1 MTTVLRWLT
10 RQAIFVYLACIVGA
24 VLYALTG
31 LAARRKRESA
41 QFSLERDI
49 SRQKMLRS
57 FLISALFLV
66 LAVIVFLIANYVE
79 PWLQDV
85 PETTPTLVGILT
97 LTPTPLILPTAD
109 LTAGAAAPN
118 ELNSATSTAELN
130 GDSGL
135 GEGDVVTQT
144 VVAPLLDVATPT
156 PVQLPTPTEAE
167 LPQPDCPSPNAQLV
181 LPVAGADVSGLVEV
195 RGTATMNAFSYYKFE
210 AQFPGSDTP
219 NFVSQYDIPVQNDL
233 LGYWD
238 VSDPARYPRG
248 GFYRFRL
255 VVVDIYGNTAICTIP
270 VRIVEPEGSD
280 ETSLS
285 PAAPWPTILPS
296 GAMQQSKTASVSKS
310 LPSGN

>member
-10 RQAIFVYLACIVGA
+10 RQAIFVYLACIMGA

-31 LAARRKRESA
+31 LAARRRREAA
-41 QFSLERDI
+41 QFSLERDVNQQ
-49 SRQKMLRS
+49 RMLRS
-57 FLISALFLV
+57 FLISGLFLI

-97 LTPTPLILPTAD
+97 LTPTPLVLPTAD
-109 LTAGAAAPN
+109 LTIGAAALEGP
-118 ELNSATSTAELN
+118 NSATMTAEF
-130 GDSGL
+130 DSSL
-135 GEGDVVTQT
+135 GSVVTQT

-167 LPQPDCPSPNAQLV
+167 VPQPDCPSPNAQLV
-181 LPVAGADVSGLVEV
+181 LPVAGANVSGLVEV

-210 AQFPGSDTP
+210 VQFPGSDIP
-219 NFVSQYDIPVQNDL
+219 NFISQYDIPVQNDL

-238 VSDPARYPRG
+238 VSDPTRYPRG

-270 VRIVEPEGSD
+270 VRIVEPEQPG
-280 ETSLS
+280 ETSLDRATPPPS
-285 PAAPWPTILPS
+285 PFPRN
-296 GAMQQSKTASVSKS
+296 AMQQSKTAGTSESR
-310 LPSGN
+310 PSRK

>member
-24 VLYALTG
+24 ILYALTG
-31 LAARRKRESA
+31 LAARRRREAA
-41 QFSLERDI
+41 QFSLERDVNQQ
-49 SRQKMLRS
+49 RMLRS
-57 FLISALFLV
+57 FLISGLFLI

-79 PWLQDV
+79 PWLQDA

-97 LTPTPLILPTAD
+97 LTPTPLVLPTAD
-109 LTAGAAAPN
+109 LTVGAAPPN
-118 ELNSATSTAELN
+118 EPNSATMTAEFDN
-130 GDSGL
+130 
-135 GEGDVVTQT
+135 VVTQT

-167 LPQPDCPSPNAQLV
+167 VPQPDCPSPNAQLV
-181 LPVAGADVSGLVEV
+181 LPVAGANVSGLVEV

-210 AQFPGSDTP
+210 VQFPGSDVP
-219 NFVSQYDIPVQNDL
+219 NFISQYDIPVQNDL

-238 VSDPARYPRG
+238 VSDPTRYPRG

-270 VRIVEPEGSD
+270 VRIVEPEEPG
-280 ETSLS
+280 ETSLDRAT
-285 PAAPWPTILPS
+285 PPPS
-296 GAMQQSKTASVSKS
+296 SFPRNAMQQSKTAGASESR
-310 LPSGN
+310 PSRK